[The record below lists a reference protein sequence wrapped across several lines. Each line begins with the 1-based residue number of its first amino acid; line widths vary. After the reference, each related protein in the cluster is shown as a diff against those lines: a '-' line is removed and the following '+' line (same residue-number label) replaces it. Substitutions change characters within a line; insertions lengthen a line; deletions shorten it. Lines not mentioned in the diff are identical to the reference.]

1 MGDAALLYDPDDSE
15 LHDAA
20 TADKKTPDS
29 NVNSRN
35 PSKLDDD
42 DHDEDE
48 KREKF
53 KAQLFVIQEKYE
65 IVCVKLNP

>member
-15 LHDAA
+15 LHYAA
-20 TADKKTPDS
+20 TADKKPDS

-48 KREKF
+48 KREKI
-53 KAQLFVIQEKYE
+53 KAQQLVIQEKY
-65 IVCVKLNP
+65 